1 MYLKRIIEYKLKET
15 MRHYPVILVTGP
27 RQVGKTTL
35 LKEISKNTHVYITM
49 DDLMQRKLLEEDSN
63 LFFKNNDRA
72 LLLDEIQYV
81 PDAFQSI
88 KFRVDDIGHPG
99 YYLLT
104 GSQSFSLM
112 EHVSESLAG
121 RIAIFQLQGLS
132 LREIFQID
140 FNNPFIPNDEYFSER
155 EKSLKAYQDI
165 WSYIH
170 RGYMPKLAIN
180 RDMDWN
186 IYYQSYVQTYIER
199 DVRQITQVGNE
210 KVFMDFM
217 VSMASRSGELLNYNA
232 ISKDV
237 GVSLDTVKRWT
248 SILETSGIIY
258 LLYPYSNNHLKRA
271 IKTPKV
277 YFMDTGLLAYLTR
290 WLTKETLKLGAA
302 AGNVFET
309 FVISEIIKSFYNA
322 GISKPSLY
330 FYRDKDKKEI
340 DLIIEDG
347 QDLYP
352 VEIKMTGKPEAKMAK
367 NFSILKN
374 IPNVNVKL
382 GVILCQYDKK
392 IWIKEDLISIPIE
405 YL

>member
-1 MYLKRIIEYKLKET
+1 MYLKRAIEDKLKEN
-15 MRHYPVILVTGP
+15 MKHYPVILVTGP

-35 LKEISKNTHVYITM
+35 LKEISKDTHQYITM
-49 DDLMQRKLLEEDSN
+49 DDLIQRKLLDEDSN
-63 LFFKNNDRA
+63 LFFKNNSSA

-81 PDAFQSI
+81 PEAFQAI
-88 KFRVDDIGHPG
+88 KFRVDNIAKQG

-104 GSQSFSLM
+104 GSQSFYLM
-112 EHVSESLAG
+112 ENVSESLAG

-132 LREIFQID
+132 LREIFKTE
-140 FNNPFIPNDEYFSER
+140 FNKCFIPNEEYFSER
-155 EKSLKAYQDI
+155 EKSLSVYEDI
-165 WSYIH
+165 WSHIH
-170 RGYMPKLAIN
+170 RGYMPKLNIN
-180 RDMDWN
+180 KDMDWN

-199 DVRQITQVGNE
+199 DVRQLTQVGDE
-210 KVFMDFM
+210 KTFMDFM
-217 VSMASRSGELLNYNA
+217 ISIASRSGELLNYNA
-232 ISKDV
+232 MAKDI

-248 SILETSGIIY
+248 SILETSGIIF

-290 WLTKETLKLGAA
+290 WLTKETLQSGAA

-309 FVISEIIKSFYNA
+309 FVISEIIKSYYNA

-330 FYRDKDKKEI
+330 FYRDRDQKEI

-347 QDLYP
+347 KDLYP
-352 VEIKMTGKPEAKMAK
+352 IEIKMTGKPEAKMAK
-367 NFSILKN
+367 NFSVLKDLS
-374 IPNVNVKL
+374 NVNVKT

-392 IWIKEDLISIPIE
+392 IWLKEDLISVPIE

>member
-1 MYLKRIIEYKLKET
+1 MYLKRAIEDKLKET
-15 MRHYPVILVTGP
+15 MQHYPVILVTGP

-35 LKEISKNTHVYITM
+35 LKEISKSTHQYITM
-49 DDLMQRKLLEEDSN
+49 DDLIQRQLLEEDPN
-63 LFFKNNDRA
+63 LFFKNNDKE

-81 PDAFQSI
+81 PKAFQAI
-88 KFRVDDIGHPG
+88 KYRVDDIRKSGF
-99 YYLLT
+99 YLLT
-104 GSQSFSLM
+104 GSQSFYLM

-121 RIAIFQLQGLS
+121 RMAIFPLQGLS
-132 LREIFQID
+132 LREILQIE
-140 FNNPFIPNDEYFSER
+140 FNESFIPNEKYVSNR
-155 EKSLKAYQDI
+155 EKSLKAYEDI
-165 WSYIH
+165 WSFIH

-180 RDMDWN
+180 KDMDWN
-186 IYYQSYVQTYIER
+186 IYYQSFVQTYIER
-199 DVRQITQVGNE
+199 DVRQLTQVGDE
-210 KVFMDFM
+210 KAFMNFI
-217 VSMASRSGELLNYNA
+217 VSLASRSGELLNYNA
-232 ISKDV
+232 VSKDI

-290 WLTKETLKLGAA
+290 WLTKETLQFGAA

-309 FVISEIIKSFYNA
+309 FVISEIIKSFYNV
-322 GISKPSLY
+322 GISKPNLY
-330 FYRDKDKKEI
+330 FYRDRDQKEI

-352 VEIKMTGKPEAKMAK
+352 IEIKMTGKPEAKMAK
-367 NFSILKN
+367 YFSILKEL
-374 IPNVNVKL
+374 PNVNVKP

-392 IWIKEDLISIPIE
+392 IWLKEDLLALPIE
-405 YL
+405 YI

>member
-1 MYLKRIIEYKLKET
+1 MYLKRAIEDKLKET
-15 MRHYPVILVTGP
+15 IKHYPVILVTGP

-35 LKEISKNTHVYITM
+35 LKEISKDTHKYITM
-49 DDLMQRKLLEEDSN
+49 DDLMQRKLLDEDSN
-63 LFFKNNDRA
+63 LFFKNNSSA

-81 PDAFQSI
+81 PDAFQAI
-88 KFRVDDIGHPG
+88 KLKVDDHGKQG

-132 LREIFQID
+132 LREIFNAE
-140 FNNPFIPNDEYFSER
+140 FNKCFIPNEEYFSER
-155 EKSLKAYQDI
+155 EKSLSVYEDI

-170 RGYMPKLAIN
+170 RGYMPKLNIN
-180 RDMDWN
+180 EDMDWN

-199 DVRQITQVGNE
+199 DVRQITKVGDE
-210 KVFMDFM
+210 KTFMDFM
-217 VSMASRSGELLNYNA
+217 ISIASRSGELLNYNA
-232 ISKDV
+232 IAKDI

-277 YFMDTGLLAYLTR
+277 YFMDTGLLCYLTR
-290 WLTKETLKLGAA
+290 WLTKETLQFGAA

-309 FVISEIIKSFYNA
+309 FVISEIIKSYYNA

-330 FYRDKDKKEI
+330 FYRDRDQKEI
-340 DLIIEDG
+340 DLIIEHG
-347 QDLYP
+347 KDLYP
-352 VEIKMTGKPEAKMAK
+352 IEIKMTGKPEAKMAK

-374 IPNVNVKL
+374 LSNMNVKA

-392 IWIKEDLISIPIE
+392 IWLKDDLISVPIE